1 MEEMNFKG
9 MDIENKEDANI
20 IKKKNKVIEIL
31 RNDDCG
37 KVIFI
42 CYNFLQ
48 EEFKKLLKDPELLV
62 EIKEKLKNFR

>member
-42 CYNFLQ
+42 CYNFL
-48 EEFKKLLKDPELLV
+48 
-62 EIKEKLKNFR
+62 

>member
-1 MEEMNFKG
+1 METMNFKG
-9 MDIENKEDANI
+9 MDLENKEDANI

-31 RNDDCG
+31 RNEECG
-37 KVIFI
+37 K
-42 CYNFLQ
+42 